1 MGYNWGGGGKCLTAS
16 EFTTYF
22 QKAPYEISVPNRE
35 DNQLFPISAI
45 KEYYTPSIIFKNSSY
60 TLDDSVSQIANP
72 YSGMNVQ
79 FLTVAASDSNVIE
92 SAAIN
97 NSSSSTLTDGT
108 KQETGDVIVNII
120 KNTSTGLT
128 KLATVTIT
136 GTRTDYKG
144 KISKS
149 FLITLERVKTYAE
162 IRGVDIPI
170 NIPYNGSLQVFL
182 HSNTTWRAYLTT
194 GSNFSFSSTSNTYL
208 KSGGGT
214 TSFYIY
220 NTGGSQTA
228 SNRSTLVI
236 EFSNNDGTTNSN
248 SYIVK
253 IRNT

>member
-1 MGYNWGGGGKCLTAS
+1 MTAS

-22 QKAPYEISVPNRE
+22 QKPPYEISVPNRD
-35 DNQLFPISAI
+35 DNQLFPISNI
-45 KEYYTPSIIFKNSSY
+45 KEYYSPSITFKNSSY
-60 TLDDSVSQIANP
+60 TLDDTVSQISNP

-79 FLTVAASDSNVIE
+79 FLTVAASDSKVIE
-92 SAAIN
+92 SATIS
-97 NSSSSTLTDGT
+97 NSASSTLTDGT
-108 KQETGDVIVNII
+108 RQETGDVIVNIV
-120 KNTSTGLT
+120 KNTSTGVT
-128 KLATVTIT
+128 KSATVTMT

-149 FLITLERVKTYAE
+149 FSIILEKATTYAE

-170 NIPYNGSLQVFL
+170 NIPYNGSLQVYL
-182 HSNTTWRAYLTT
+182 YSNTTWNGQLTT
-194 GSNFSFSSTSNTYL
+194 GGNFSFSSTSNTYS

-220 NTGGSQTA
+220 NTGGGQTS
-228 SNRSTLVI
+228 SNRATLVI

-253 IRNT
+253 LRNT